1 MCAARTEAR
10 IAFSG
15 LTAAGRQLFDDALVT
30 AQQVSQE
37 ALQALQALPA
47 DRQES
52 MAAVFGQLA
61 GINLTNE

>member
-10 IAFSG
+10 IAFAG

-37 ALQALQALPA
+37 ALPA